1 MLRFYRLLGL
11 FLATGLCLSAWAQ
24 SPSRLNTQAV
34 LTQQL
39 QRESPG
45 VLIYME
51 GDQVRRVWGKPFGYG
66 SSAIDAAQAFV
77 NRYAELFSPGASQL
91 VLNGVQEVMR
101 GKFTAVYFQQQMD
114 GIPVDKGELTL
125 LVRETTGYPLVLAS
139 NAVRFV
145 NPVSTTPKFSPD
157 DAVQIVRKLRPD
169 LKLDSKPELMIYPH
183 EEQTHLA
190 WAFSVDKFSLAQP
203 ERYRVFVDAHS
214 GALLEW
220 RSEIYY
226 SDITGQVR
234 GYATPGLRPD
244 STANPPGL
252 RAIPKL
258 RVSVVG
264 GNSIFTAIDGQF
276 TLASGGAASANVRAE
291 LIGPNVRVSNQ
302 AGSTMT
308 LEQTVSPPAFVDFL
322 FNATPTEF
330 NTAQLNGLIHTQL
343 VYDFVKSINPNY
355 PGVDIQIPCNVNIG
369 NTCNAYYSN
378 RTINFYQAGGGCVN
392 TCYSTVVYH
401 EYGHF
406 IIAMGHPNASG
417 DYHEGIA
424 DVTAAFLTVD
434 PCLGVEFR
442 GVGTGC
448 LRNCVNSRQHPCSS
462 QSLGVHACGQVI
474 SGAFWQTWLEMRNR
488 YANNPQFALDRVREW
503 YLNSILIRPTGITPQ
518 VTIDVLTLDD
528 NDGDIYNG
536 TPHYTQI
543 ATGFARHNL
552 PAPQLEWVRIEPL
565 TLPAAVVA
573 PPIPGS
579 FAMPLMRMHILVR
592 DLAGQRDR
600 NAVFLHYRVNR
611 GAWQT
616 VRMRPVG
623 ADGAFTAVPVPAC
636 GSSFEYYFEARD
648 TQGRATFYPRNGAN
662 APLSTLAALSTQVI
676 LEDTYETN
684 LGWSVQNDSSLTAGA
699 WTRGAPRGTSQNGLP
714 ANPGADS
721 PDAGNSCAFTGQGSQ
736 GGSVGEADV
745 DGGPTHLVSPVMNLA
760 GADAIIEYY
769 RWFYNGTQLN
779 DTFWVEVSNDNG
791 ATWTRVETVAF
802 TGSENQWVR
811 RSFRV
816 GDYVTPTAQVR
827 VRFGTSDSPNDSV
840 VEAGVDH
847 FVVRRI
853 VCP

>member
-1 MLRFYRLLGL
+1 MVRFRWFLGL
-11 FLATGLCLSAWAQ
+11 FLAAGIIISVWAQ
-24 SPSRLNTQAV
+24 SPNSSLTPTL

-39 QRESPG
+39 QREYPG
-45 VLIYME
+45 VLVYTE

-66 SSAIDAAQAFV
+66 SSAIESAQAFV
-77 NRYAELFSPGASQL
+77 NRYAELFSPGASNL
-91 VLNGVQEVMR
+91 ALNGVQDVMR
-101 GKFTAVYFQQQMD
+101 GKFTAVYFQQQVD

-125 LVRETTGYPLVLAS
+125 LVREMAGYPLVLAS

-145 NPVSTTPKFSPD
+145 NPISTTPKLSD
-157 DAVQIVRKLRPD
+157 DEAIQIAAKLRPD
-169 LKLDSKPELMIYPH
+169 LKLDSKPELIIYPH
-183 EEQTHLA
+183 EEHTHLA

-203 ERYRVFVDAHS
+203 ERYRVFVDAHT
-214 GALLEW
+214 GELLEW
-220 RSEIYY
+220 RSEVYHN
-226 SDITGQVR
+226 DITGQVR
-234 GYATPGLRPD
+234 GNATPGLRPD
-244 STANPPGL
+244 STANPPQL
-252 RAIPKL
+252 RVISKL

-264 GNSIFTAIDGQF
+264 GGSIFSAIDGRF
-276 TLASGGAASANVRAE
+276 TLSSGGASSATVRAE
-291 LIGPNVRVSNQ
+291 LIGPNVRVNDQ
-302 AGSTMT
+302 AGSTMV
-308 LEQTVSPPAFVDFL
+308 LQQTVNPPAFVDFL

-330 NTAQLNGLIHTQL
+330 NTAQLNGLIHTQI

-355 PGVDIQIPCNVNIG
+355 PGVDIQIPCNVNIA

-378 RTINFYQAGGGCVN
+378 RTINFYQAGNGCVN
-392 TCYSTVVYH
+392 TCYSTVIYH

-434 PCLGVEFR
+434 PCLGIEFR

-448 LRNCVNSRQHPCSS
+448 LRNSVNDRRHPCSG
-462 QSLGVHACGQVI
+462 GVHFCGQVI

-488 YANNPQFALDRVREW
+488 YSNNPQFALDRVREW
-503 YLNSILIRPTGITPQ
+503 YLNSILIRPTGISPQ
-518 VTIDVLTLDD
+518 ITIDVLTLDD

-536 TPHYTQI
+536 TPHYAQI

-552 PAPQLEWVRIEPL
+552 PAPQLDWLRIEPL
-565 TLPAAVVA
+565 TLPGAIVA

-579 FAMPLMRMHILVR
+579 FALPLMRFSVR
-592 DLAGQRDR
+592 VSDLEGQRDM

-616 VRMRPVG
+616 VRMNRVG
-623 ADGAFTAVPVPAC
+623 NDGAFTAVPVPAC
-636 GSSFEYYFEARD
+636 GGNFEYYIEARD
-648 TQGRATFYPRNGAN
+648 TQARSTFYPRGGAN
-662 APLSTLAALSTQVI
+662 APLSTLSALSLQVAF
-676 LEDTYETN
+676 EDTFENN

-699 WTRGAPRGTSQNGLP
+699 WTRGAPRGTFQNGQP
-714 ANPGADS
+714 ANPGSDS
-721 PDAGNSCAFTGQGSQ
+721 PDPGSICAFTGQGSA

-745 DGGPTHLVSPVMNLA
+745 DGGPTYLTSPVINLA
-760 GADAIIEYY
+760 GADAIIEYS
-769 RWFYNGTQLN
+769 RWFFNGTALN

-802 TGSENQWVR
+802 TGSENRWVR

-827 VRFGTSDSPNDSV
+827 VRFGTSDNPNDSI

>member
-1 MLRFYRLLGL
+1 MVRFRKFLVL
-11 FLATGLCLSAWAQ
+11 FLVAGFALSAWAQ
-24 SPSRLNTQAV
+24 SLNALQTQAV

-39 QRESPG
+39 QREYPG
-45 VLIYME
+45 VLVYTE

-66 SSAIDAAQAFV
+66 SSAIDSAQAFV
-77 NRYAELFSPGASQL
+77 NRYAELFAPGASQL
-91 VLNGVQEVMR
+91 VLNGIQDVMR
-101 GKFTAVYFQQQMD
+101 GKFTAVYFQQQVD

-125 LVRETTGYPLVLAS
+125 LVREVTGYPLVLAS

-145 NPVSTTPKFSPD
+145 NPVSTTPKLSPD
-157 DAVQIVRKLRPD
+157 DAVQIVEKLRTD
-169 LKLDSKPELMIYPH
+169 LHADSKPELVIYPH
-183 EEQTHLA
+183 EEHTRVA
-190 WAFSVDKFSLAQP
+190 WAFSVDRFSLEKP
-203 ERYRVFVDAHS
+203 ERYRVFVDAHT
-214 GALLEW
+214 GELLEW

-226 SDITGQVR
+226 NDITGQVR
-234 GYATPGLRPD
+234 GYVTPGLRPD
-244 STANPPGL
+244 TTANPPVL

-264 GNSIFTAIDGQF
+264 GNSIFSAIDGRF
-276 TLASGGAASANVRAE
+276 TLSAGNVSSATVRAE
-291 LIGPNVRVSNQ
+291 LIGTAVRVNDQ
-302 AGSTMT
+302 AGSTMV
-308 LEQTVSPPAFVDFL
+308 LEQTVNPPAFVDFL
-322 FNATPTEF
+322 FNATPTQF
-330 NTAQLNGLIHTQL
+330 NTAQLNGLIHTQI

-355 PGVDIQIPCNVNIG
+355 PGVDIQIPCNVNIA
-369 NTCNAYYSN
+369 NSCNAFYSN

-392 TCYSTVVYH
+392 TCYSTVIYH

-417 DYHEGIA
+417 DYHEGIS

-434 PCLGVEFR
+434 PCLGIEFR

-448 LRNCVNSRQHPCSS
+448 IRNCVNSRQHPCSS

-488 YANNPQFALDRVREW
+488 YSNNQQFALDRVREW
-503 YLNSILIRPTGITPQ
+503 YLNSILIRPTGISPQ
-518 VTIDVLTLDD
+518 ITIDVLTLDD

-536 TPHYTQI
+536 TPHYVQI

-552 PAPQLEWVRIEPL
+552 PAPQLDWLRIEPQ
-565 TLPAAVVA
+565 TLPDAVVA
-573 PPIPGS
+573 PAIPGS
-579 FAMPLMRMHILVR
+579 LAQPLMRFIVR
-592 DLAGQRDR
+592 VSDLTGQRDM

-616 VRMRPVG
+616 VRMNRVG
-623 ADGAFTAVPVPAC
+623 NDRAFTAVPVPPC
-636 GSSFEYYFEARD
+636 GSSFEYYIEARD
-648 TQGRATFYPRNGAN
+648 TQARSTFYPRAGAN
-662 APLSTLAALSTQVI
+662 APLNTLAATSMQVV
-676 LEDTYETN
+676 LEDTFETS

-699 WTRGAPRGTSQNGLP
+699 WTRGVPRGTSLNGQP
-714 ANPGADS
+714 ANPGNDS
-721 PDAGNSCAFTGQGSQ
+721 PDPGANCAFTGQGSQ

-745 DGGPTHLVSPVMNLA
+745 DGGPTHLVSPVINLA

-769 RWFYNGTQLN
+769 RWFFNGTALN
-779 DTFWVEVSNDNG
+779 DAFWVEVSNDNG
-791 ATWTRVETVAF
+791 ATWTRVETVTF

-816 GDYVTPTAQVR
+816 GDYVAPTAQVR
-827 VRFGTSDSPNDSV
+827 VRFGTSDNPNDSI